1 MTELSTD
8 NNTDVAAVAAAVA
21 AAVVVVADEKTIIK
35 EVVVVLEAEEIA
47 VVKEAVI
54 EDEKEVIIISE
65 EKMIGEEDY
74 NNMNSIFHGDFP
86 SDIHEKYTIL
96 ENEILGKGSFG
107 TVRKCSIKKNT
118 NTKIQTNYTNNTFYF
133 ALKTI
138 QKSKLPDPTQLRREV
153 DILLHVDHPHII
165 KLYDVYEDEN
175 VNSFFNL
182 FAVLLLLVLYCFF
195 SFSFT
200 SIFFPFCRFRSF
212 AILTFYISPSA
223 AAAAAAAQSPSPAN
237 SPHNIIL

>member
-1 MTELSTD
+1 MLFTCDTDLISTSKTQKLVCSDKREREKEREGERERKRDSMTELSSD
-8 NNTDVAAVAAAVA
+8 NTDDAAVAAAAA
-21 AAVVVVADEKTIIK
+21 AAVVVAVVAENPIIK
-35 EVVVVLEAEEIA
+35 EVVVVEEEQTTI
-47 VVKEAVI
+47 VKEVVVV

-65 EKMIGEEDY
+65 EKMIGAEDY

-165 KLYDVYEDEN
+165 KLYDVYEDEI
-175 VNSFFNL
+175 VS
-182 FAVLLLLVLYCFF
+182 
-195 SFSFT
+195 
-200 SIFFPFCRFRSF
+200 
-212 AILTFYISPSA
+212 
-223 AAAAAAAQSPSPAN
+223 
-237 SPHNIIL
+237 

>member
-1 MTELSTD
+1 MTELSSD
-8 NNTDVAAVAAAVA
+8 NNTDDAAVAAAVA
-21 AAVVVVADEKTIIK
+21 AAVVVAVVAENPIIK
-35 EVVVVLEAEEIA
+35 EVVVVVEEEQTTI
-47 VVKEAVI
+47 VKEVVVV
-54 EDEKEVIIISE
+54 EEEKEEVILIKEEEISE
-65 EKMIGEEDY
+65 EEILGEEDY
-74 NNMNSIFHGDFP
+74 NMNSIFHGDFP

-165 KLYDVYEDEN
+165 KLYDVYEDEI
-175 VNSFFNL
+175 VS
-182 FAVLLLLVLYCFF
+182 
-195 SFSFT
+195 
-200 SIFFPFCRFRSF
+200 
-212 AILTFYISPSA
+212 
-223 AAAAAAAQSPSPAN
+223 
-237 SPHNIIL
+237 

>member
-1 MTELSTD
+1 
-8 NNTDVAAVAAAVA
+8 
-21 AAVVVVADEKTIIK
+21 
-35 EVVVVLEAEEIA
+35 
-47 VVKEAVI
+47 
-54 EDEKEVIIISE
+54 
-65 EKMIGEEDY
+65 
-74 NNMNSIFHGDFP
+74 MNSIFHGDFP

-165 KLYDVYEDEN
+165 KLYDVYEDEI
-175 VNSFFNL
+175 VSLFLFFGLNL
-182 FAVLLLLVLYCFF
+182 LTFLFCR
-195 SFSFT
+195 
-200 SIFFPFCRFRSF
+200 PFCCFS
-212 AILTFYISPSA
+212 AISLGLQF
-223 AAAAAAAQSPSPAN
+223 
-237 SPHNIIL
+237 